1 MKTKYLF
8 TMGAMAALFAA
19 CADDYEVA
27 QNGFDKVANR
37 PSAGNVVLNTTIGE
51 EGGFDADTRVIWDNG
66 FKFQENDRI
75 GAFLYD
81 EFNETNIGNTSMADY
96 TFVDYNQTNYPFQT
110 TDGGSTWKTPD
121 NAALCEGNYFFT
133 MRYESAYKDRA
144 YVEFSVPNVQKNY
157 NEETGE
163 HDVYADY
170 AELQQRL
177 GYAFIPA
184 TTEDVNE
191 VSATF
196 VPIFASPGFKIMNH
210 TGLTLKVMKLI
221 VRTHKHGPAGMPSK
235 MPTTVVLAPKGKQF
249 SAVQAEYPDMSVE
262 DKALAMVSNAVLVK
276 NGFFAD
282 TDADTKI
289 DVDENDGV
297 YEYVA
302 DMGDNYMVKHGSNI
316 VGQLVMPAGDYK
328 NFDVYALVQVQD
340 DNLTTGIIS
349 LTNLK
354 NAAWSGLDTQN
365 GSMDVDLRPQ
375 VGKLPKQMM
384 TATIDAGAIG
394 NLGMKDFAVTN
405 TEDLMFV
412 LNLMAKEGGNHNIT
426 VKTLGDQVELT
437 NEVYAVLSDP
447 KWSNNKLQIDGTI
460 VIPASLESNDGIDI
474 LWTDDKVKTTI
485 INRGVQVL
493 DEDLV
498 ADVINEGSLTEAE
511 DKDVTIKGDV
521 TNKGSLVVN
530 KITGDVSNAESGVI
544 DITTVTGDVEN
555 AGNLTIKTINGN
567 LENGYNA
574 TVETVNGDV
583 NNYDNDGELVINNV
597 NGKLTNTGMVTVKE
611 GELAEVENGGI
622 ISNSTITIE
631 EETVIKDV
639 TNNRW
644 GTIKVNANAQ
654 IGGDNLGTINI
665 AEGVTLTPYQYLNNE
680 SDSDGAFFGIIN
692 VNDADLKYIGSTTI
706 KNNGV
711 IYVKGKSHV
720 AVNSGYGIIDVT
732 EADATGGYQASSN
745 ATTAQ
750 VAGMTTYFR
759 YRITTE
765 NNSKSVTTATL
776 QKIISSKNYG
786 INPII
791 LEFEAD
797 ATQAGLSGA
806 NVDKILVKSGAT
818 LSLEG
823 EWWLENT
830 QQPQVYMMGDSY
842 NALEVEEGA
851 TLQIL
856 NGKTLTAGQ
865 AFTATVDGKMRA
877 ENASKVQG
885 DVTIDG
891 TGVVEVATAD
901 FSWTKGTFSG
911 DWTK

>member
-133 MRYESAYKDRA
+133 MRYESAYKNRA

-191 VSATF
+191 VNATF
-196 VPIFASPGFKIMNH
+196 VPIFASPKFKIMNH
-210 TGLTLKVMKLI
+210 TAQTLQVLKLI
-221 VRTHKHGPAGMPSK
+221 VRTHQHGPAGMPSK
-235 MPTTVVLAPKGKQF
+235 MPTTVVLAPNSKKF
-249 SAVQAEYPDMSVE
+249 AEVQAEYPGMSAE
-262 DKALAMVSNAVLVK
+262 EKALAMVSNAVLVK
-276 NGFFAD
+276 NGFLAEDVAD
-282 TDADTKI
+282 GSGIKVNA
-289 DVDENDGV
+289 EDGV
-297 YEYVA
+297 YEYVI
-302 DMGDNYMVKHGSNI
+302 DMGDNYMVKNGSNI
-316 VGQLVMPAGDYK
+316 LGQMVMPAGDYK
-328 NFDVYALVQVQD
+328 NFDVYALIQVQD
-340 DNLTTGIIS
+340 DNLTTGVIS

-354 NAAWSGLDTQN
+354 NADWSDQDTQN
-365 GSMDVDLRPQ
+365 GSMDVVLKPTVGNMPAQ
-375 VGKLPKQMM
+375 VM

-511 DKDVTIKGDV
+511 GKEITIVGDV

-530 KITGDVSNAESGVI
+530 KIVGDLNAEAGSAVVAVVANGTSQNEVTVGAEANVT
-544 DITTVTGDVEN
+544 ITESAVNVTNNGKLTTQGIIYWNLTNNEN
-555 AGNLTIKTINGN
+555 ATW
-567 LENGYNA
+567 
-574 TVETVNGDV
+574 TVNGDQTLEGNGATNNGFMRV
-583 NNYDNDGELVINNV
+583 GQSKVTTVDDAHLNNYGTIDNYGNINEVYRNQGVINNYLNEDGTEAEVTVNVNVKVDEEKAAINNWGVVTVTWGNEGWINMKDKTADVFFASYAGGTNEGYIENTVHGNIQNIPAAQHIIYTADGTTTIDEVLETMASYKLYTDLYIKGDYELNTGDDIARRTTGGAQESKLANITIFEGVTVNIARNQSVQLGYGSDVLVTNEGTIIISHNAKLSGGDITNSNLIRKHNSGTLENTVTNVNDGETV
-597 NGKLTNTGMVTVKE
+597 NF
-611 GELAEVENGGI
+611 
-622 ISNSTITIE
+622 
-631 EETVIKDV
+631 D
-639 TNNRW
+639 
-644 GTIKVNANAQ
+644 
-654 IGGDNLGTINI
+654 
-665 AEGVTLTPYQYLNNE
+665 
-680 SDSDGAFFGIIN
+680 
-692 VNDADLKYIGSTTI
+692 
-706 KNNGV
+706 
-711 IYVKGKSHV
+711 
-720 AVNSGYGIIDVT
+720 
-732 EADATGGYQASSN
+732 
-745 ATTAQ
+745 
-750 VAGMTTYFR
+750 
-759 YRITTE
+759 
-765 NNSKSVTTATL
+765 
-776 QKIISSKNYG
+776 
-786 INPII
+786 
-791 LEFEAD
+791 
-797 ATQAGLSGA
+797 
-806 NVDKILVKSGAT
+806 
-818 LSLEG
+818 
-823 EWWLENT
+823 
-830 QQPQVYMMGDSY
+830 
-842 NALEVEEGA
+842 
-851 TLQIL
+851 
-856 NGKTLTAGQ
+856 
-865 AFTATVDGKMRA
+865 
-877 ENASKVQG
+877 
-885 DVTIDG
+885 
-891 TGVVEVATAD
+891 
-901 FSWTKGTFSG
+901 
-911 DWTK
+911 

>member
-37 PSAGNVVLNTTIGE
+37 PSAGNVVLNTTFGE

-75 GAFLYD
+75 GAFLFD
-81 EFNETNIGNTSMADY
+81 EFNETNIGNASIADY

-110 TDGGSTWKTPD
+110 TDEGRTWKTPD

-144 YVEFSVPNVQKNY
+144 YVEFSVPGVQKNY

-221 VRTHKHGPAGMPSK
+221 VRTHQHGPAGMPSK

-249 SAVQAEYPDMSVE
+249 STVQAEYPDMSVE

-297 YEYVA
+297 YEYVV

-316 VGQLVMPAGDYK
+316 VGQLVMPAGNYV

-394 NLGMKDFAVTN
+394 NLGLKDFAVTN

-437 NEVYAVLSDP
+437 NDVYAILSDP

-511 DKDVTIKGDV
+511 GKEITIVGDV

-530 KITGDVSNAESGVI
+530 KIVGDLNAEAGSAVVAVVANGTSQNEVTI
-544 DITTVTGDVEN
+544 GAEANVTITESAVNVTNNGRLTTQGIIYWNLTNNEN
-555 AGNLTIKTINGN
+555 ATW
-567 LENGYNA
+567 
-574 TVETVNGDV
+574 TVNGDQELQGDGATNKGFMRV
-583 NNYDNDGELVINNV
+583 GQFEVTTVNDAHLNNYGTIDNYGNINEVYRNQGVINNYL
-597 NGKLTNTGMVTVKE
+597 NEDGTEAKVTVNVNVKVDEEKATINNWGVVTVTWGNE
-611 GELAEVENGGI
+611 GWINMKDKTADVFFASYAGGANNGYIENTVHGNIQNIPTAQHIVYTADGNVAMEDVVKAMKTYGKYTDLFIAGDYNLNSVEVSRGTVNAPLK
-622 ISNSTITIE
+622 TITICE
-631 EETVIKDV
+631 GIQVIINQNEKVKLGYSTESYQNNVINNGTIIIAHSATLDGAPL
-639 TNNRW
+639 TNNGLIR
-644 GTIKVNANAQ
+644 KHNS
-654 IGGDNLGTINI
+654 GTINNSI
-665 AEGVTLTPYQYLNNE
+665 TG
-680 SDSDGAFFGIIN
+680 SG
-692 VNDADLKYIGSTTI
+692 KY
-706 KNNGV
+706 V
-711 IYVKGKSHV
+711 
-720 AVNSGYGIIDVT
+720 
-732 EADATGGYQASSN
+732 
-745 ATTAQ
+745 
-750 VAGMTTYFR
+750 
-759 YRITTE
+759 
-765 NNSKSVTTATL
+765 
-776 QKIISSKNYG
+776 
-786 INPII
+786 
-791 LEFEAD
+791 EFD
-797 ATQAGLSGA
+797 
-806 NVDKILVKSGAT
+806 
-818 LSLEG
+818 
-823 EWWLENT
+823 
-830 QQPQVYMMGDSY
+830 
-842 NALEVEEGA
+842 
-851 TLQIL
+851 
-856 NGKTLTAGQ
+856 
-865 AFTATVDGKMRA
+865 
-877 ENASKVQG
+877 
-885 DVTIDG
+885 
-891 TGVVEVATAD
+891 
-901 FSWTKGTFSG
+901 
-911 DWTK
+911 